1 MEQLGHVAA
10 KGRPTASLQGAR
22 PDSGPIAAPGACEF
36 ARRPLIDA
44 MHLPFNGDRSDDP
57 IGPMVNTLSDCL
69 GSPAAAEAP

>member
-1 MEQLGHVAA
+1 V
-10 KGRPTASLQGAR
+10 
-22 PDSGPIAAPGACEF
+22 
-36 ARRPLIDA
+36 IDA